1 MLGETPAPA
10 RGAKRPAEN
19 VTIPFQ
25 AVSALLSAMS
35 FRDQPTAAHSRRVAD
50 LCVVTAEGLL
60 SMRECYSLEI
70 AALLHDIGKIGV
82 PDAILQKRGRLT
94 EEEWAVM
101 RRHRSVSVQLVR
113 ASFGSEALTEVVE
126 NYGVWFDL
134 SNHAEFTRSGSRPSI
149 ASRVLA
155 IADAFDSMTS
165 DAVYRKRKS
174 RSEAFEELRKCTGT
188 QFDPELVETF
198 ISAVR
203 LRSGERAE
211 MPGVSTDIA
220 LGIGV
225 QIERLVSA
233 LDDQDLTE
241 LKLLTSQ
248 LLSTAE
254 RAGIDNIA
262 DVAQQLIECLEH
274 DKDMIGTMQAANEL
288 LDLCRLTQFSLIQGE
303 TQRLATSST

>member
-1 MLGETPAPA
+1 
-10 RGAKRPAEN
+10 
-19 VTIPFQ
+19 
-25 AVSALLSAMS
+25 
-35 FRDQPTAAHSRRVAD
+35 
-50 LCVVTAEGLL
+50 
-60 SMRECYSLEI
+60 
-70 AALLHDIGKIGV
+70 
-82 PDAILQKRGRLT
+82 
-94 EEEWAVM
+94 
-101 RRHRSVSVQLVR
+101 
-113 ASFGSEALTEVVE
+113 
-126 NYGVWFDL
+126 
-134 SNHAEFTRSGSRPSI
+134 
-149 ASRVLA
+149 
-155 IADAFDSMTS
+155 MTS